1 MGAED
6 SACGFLCMELDCG
19 WLCAIQPSDRWTE
32 SPSEAGARF
41 PNPKQ
46 ASETFGSFHTG
57 CMCVPSVSLC
67 VSVSGITLCVSHTPS
82 LQEQSC
88 L

>member
-1 MGAED
+1 MGVED
-6 SACGFLCMELDCG
+6 CACGFLCMELYCG
-19 WLCAIQPSDRWTE
+19 WLCAIQPLDGRTE
-32 SPSEAGARF
+32 SPSQAGARL

-46 ASETFGSFHTG
+46 ASEMFGSFHTE

-67 VSVSGITLCVSHTPS
+67 VSVSGITVCVSHTPS